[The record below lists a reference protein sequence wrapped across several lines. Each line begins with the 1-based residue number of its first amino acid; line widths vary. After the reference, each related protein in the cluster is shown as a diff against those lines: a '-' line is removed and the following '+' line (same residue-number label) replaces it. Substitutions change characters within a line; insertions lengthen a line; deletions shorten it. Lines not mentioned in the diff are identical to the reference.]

1 MIRIHVSKEQRERF
15 SLPLQILAR
24 KSEITVTWGDSPA
37 EQAINMG
44 FSSGTMPE
52 KLNRAACVTAWEG
65 GYLIEGTELFF
76 EISELLGVVSLLE
89 NGLVP
94 ECGVKEAVFN
104 RYYQSFDD
112 CSFGFSRCADGFD
125 LELQILEMARMGLE
139 SIDINRL
146 YEDVPQQ
153 VKERVN
159 YEDKYQWWDIYSAAL
174 DMYYE
179 SPLTRGAYDPG
190 MLEKNRQTMLET
202 ARIARAFGMKL
213 MFSTFEPRAWPER
226 LFQRYPDLRGPRVD
240 YAVYSCEPEYAP
252 DVNHPWVRR
261 HYESMAEQLLRDVPD
276 LDMIESW
283 AQDSA
288 AGYPWAEGLYPGA
301 NGPIRGRKFPVWV
314 GVNNFLTAIKRG
326 VRKVSDK
333 TRIHMNLSWG
343 FPRWEEAREV
353 YRNLD
358 ADIKPTIAA
367 YDMWWLKEEGCTDFQ
382 LLQEGLGT
390 QWKRYAPLLGFPY
403 PGNLYRN
410 LCKFE
415 SEVDNLVMRGGI
427 TPDYFVPHCIN
438 NEVIREFKTKGARLD
453 IADLLRRFAESWT
466 ENEREAKLLLRAW
479 ELCDR
484 IDASRGSKAFWT
496 TSTFVSSRTL
506 FRHMV
511 SPIVP
516 DPSRLTYAEGRYYKP
531 YTFWC
536 LATDPA
542 WHDITYFGFER
553 RTSDEQLEETVRY
566 MDSEL
571 LPLLQE
577 CADLLKGETNPTL
590 VDIRERV
597 ECFLHISS
605 TERDQMD
612 VQLQIHRYKENP
624 DEALRRIIR
633 ADMERDIENTEKFI
647 ALLQNAKNVLIPVTS
662 GEETTY
668 MFKAPLWPTLQ
679 EKVRV
684 MKKHFEDIPGPHFF
698 EDKYYLG
705 DEL

>member
-1 MIRIHVSKEQRERF
+1 MYKINVFGEKKDRF
-15 SLPLQILAR
+15 DVVLSILGR
-24 KSEITVTWGDSPA
+24 KTELSVTYTDRLA
-37 EQAINMG
+37 DDAINLG
-44 FSSGTMPE
+44 FTYSEALKGMD
-52 KLNRAACVTAWEG
+52 RASNLIAYRD
-65 GYLIEGTELFF
+65 GYIIEGTELFF
-76 EISELLGVVSLLE
+76 EVSELLGVVSLLE
-89 NGLVP
+89 DGQKP
-94 ECGVKEAVFN
+94 ECGVKKAVFN

-125 LELQILEMARMGLE
+125 LELQLLEMARMGLE

-146 YEDVPQQ
+146 YDDVPQQ

-179 SPLTRGAYDPG
+179 SPLTKGTYDPR
-190 MLEKNRQTMLET
+190 MLEQNRQTMLET
-202 ARIARAFGMKL
+202 ARIARGLGMKL

-252 DVNHPWVRR
+252 DVNHPWVRE
-261 HYESMAEQLLRDVPD
+261 HYEYMAEQLMKDIPD

-288 AGYPWAEGLYPGA
+288 AGYPWAEGLYPGP
-301 NGPIRGRKFPVWV
+301 NGPIRGRKFPLHV
-314 GVNNFLTAIKRG
+314 GVNNFLTSLKKG
-326 VRKVSDK
+326 VEKVNPN
-333 TRIHMNLSWG
+333 TRVHMNLSWG

-353 YRNLD
+353 YRNLVPG
-358 ADIKPTIAA
+358 IKPTIAA
-367 YDMWWLKEEGCTDFQ
+367 YDMWWIKEEGCNDFQ

-410 LCKFE
+410 LCKFQG
-415 SEVDNLVMRGGI
+415 EVDNLVMRGGI
-427 TPDYFVPHCIN
+427 TPDCFVPHCIN
-438 NEVIREFKTKGARLD
+438 NEVIREFKSKGAALD
-453 IADLLRRFAESWT
+453 MDDLLSRFAASWT
-466 ENEREAKLLLRAW
+466 DDAREAEVLKQAW
-479 ELCDR
+479 ELCDK
-484 IDASRGSKAFWT
+484 IDTSRGSKAFWT

-511 SPIVP
+511 QPVVP
-516 DPSRLTYAEGRYYKP
+516 DPSKLTYTEGRYYKP
-531 YTFWC
+531 YSFWC

-571 LPLLQE
+571 LPLLRQCE
-577 CADLLKGETNPTL
+577 ALLEGETHPTL
-590 VDIRERV
+590 VDIRQRV
-597 ECFLHISS
+597 QCFLYISS

-624 DEALRRIIR
+624 QQGYRDIIR
-633 ADMERDIENTEKFI
+633 KDMEHDIETTEKFI
-647 ALLQNAKNVLIPVTS
+647 DLLKNAHNVLIPMTS

-668 MFKAPLWPTLQ
+668 MFKMPMWPTLEQ
-679 EKVRV
+679 KIQA
-684 MKKHFEDIPGPHFF
+684 MKNHFDDIPGPHFF

-705 DEL
+705 

>member
-1 MIRIHVSKEQRERF
+1 MYKINVFSEKKDRF
-15 SLPLQILAR
+15 DVVLSILSR
-24 KSEITVTWGDSPA
+24 KTELSVTYTDTLA
-37 EQAINMG
+37 DDAINLG
-44 FSSGTMPE
+44 FSFSDALEDME
-52 KLNRAACVTAWEG
+52 RASNLTAYRD
-65 GYLIEGTELFF
+65 GYIIEGTELFF
-76 EISELLGVVSLLE
+76 EVSELLGVVSLLE
-89 NGLVP
+89 NGQQP
-94 ECGVKEAVFN
+94 ECGVKKAVFG

-125 LELQILEMARMGLE
+125 LELQLLEMARMGLE

-146 YEDVPQQ
+146 YDDIPQQ

-179 SPLTRGAYDPG
+179 SPLTKGAYDPR
-190 MLEKNRQTMLET
+190 MLEQNRQTMLET
-202 ARIARAFGMKL
+202 ARIARGLGMKL

-252 DVNHPWVRR
+252 DVNHPWVRE
-261 HYESMAEQLLRDVPD
+261 HYEYMAEQLMKDVPD

-288 AGYPWAEGLYPGA
+288 AGYPWAEGLYPGP
-301 NGPIRGRKFPVWV
+301 NGPIRGRKFPLHVS
-314 GVNNFLTAIKRG
+314 VNNFLTSLKKG
-326 VRKVSDK
+326 VEKVNPN
-333 TRIHMNLSWG
+333 TRVHMNLSWG

-353 YRNLD
+353 YRNLVPG
-358 ADIKPTIAA
+358 IKPTIAA
-367 YDMWWLKEEGCTDFQ
+367 YDMWWIKEEGCNDFQ

-403 PGNLYRN
+403 PGNLYKN
-410 LCKFE
+410 LCKFQG
-415 SEVDNLVMRGGI
+415 EVDNLVMRGGI

-438 NEVIREFKTKGARLD
+438 NEVIREFKSKGAALD
-453 IADLLRRFAESWT
+453 MDDLLSRFAASWT
-466 ENEREAKLLLRAW
+466 DDAREAEVLKQAW
-479 ELCDR
+479 DLCDK

-511 SPIVP
+511 QPVVP
-516 DPSRLTYAEGRYYKP
+516 DPSKLSYAESRYYKP
-531 YTFWC
+531 YAFWC

-553 RTSDEQLEETVRY
+553 RTSDEQLEETVKY

-571 LPLLQE
+571 LPLLRQCE
-577 CADLLKGETNPTL
+577 KLLEGETNPTL
-590 VDIRERV
+590 LDIRQRV
-597 ECFLHISS
+597 QCFLYISS

-624 DEALRRIIR
+624 NQECRDTIR
-633 ADMERDIENTEKFI
+633 ADMERDIETTEKFI
-647 ALLQNAKNVLIPVTS
+647 DLLKNAENVLIPQTS

-668 MFKAPLWPTLQ
+668 MFKSPLWPTLEQ
-679 EKVRV
+679 KINA
-684 MKKHFEDIPGPHFF
+684 MKNHFDDIPGPHFF

-705 DEL
+705 

>member
-1 MIRIHVSKEQRERF
+1 MIRIHVAHEHKDRF
-15 SLPLQILAR
+15 QTVLDILSR
-24 KSEITVTWGDSPA
+24 KSEITVTYGDA
-37 EQAINMG
+37 VQADSLNVG
-44 FSSGTMPE
+44 FIYSNALEGMS
-52 KLNRAACVTAWEG
+52 RASCLSAIEN
-65 GYLIEGTELFF
+65 GYVIEGTELFF
-76 EISELLGVVSLLE
+76 EVSELLGVVSLLE
-89 NGLVP
+89 NGQIP

-125 LELQILEMARMGLE
+125 LELQLLEMARMGLE

-146 YEDVPQQ
+146 YDDIPQQ

-179 SPLTRGAYDPG
+179 SPLTKGTYDPR
-190 MLEKNRQTMLET
+190 MLEQNRQTMLET
-202 ARIARAFGMKL
+202 ARIARGLGMKL
-213 MFSTFEPRAWPER
+213 LFATFEPRAWPER

-252 DVNHPWVRR
+252 DVNHPWVRE
-261 HYESMAEQLLRDVPD
+261 HYEYMAEQLMKDVPD

-288 AGYPWAEGLYPGA
+288 AGYPWAEGLYPGP

-314 GVNNFLTAIKRG
+314 GVNNFLTAIKKG
-326 VRKVSDK
+326 VRKVNPN
-333 TRIHMNLSWG
+333 TRVHMNLSWG
-343 FPRWEEAREV
+343 FPRWEEAREI
-353 YRNLD
+353 YRNID
-358 ADIKPTIAA
+358 PEIKPTIAA
-367 YDMWWLKEEGCTDFQ
+367 YDMWWLKEEGCKDFQ

-403 PGNLYRN
+403 PGNLYKN
-410 LCKFE
+410 LCKFQG
-415 SEVDNLVMRGGI
+415 EVDNLVMRGGI
-427 TPDYFVPHCIN
+427 TPDYFAPHCIN
-438 NEVIREFKTKGARLD
+438 NEVIREFKSKGTGLD
-453 IADLLRRFAESWT
+453 MDDLLSRFAASWT
-466 ENEREAKLLLRAW
+466 TDAREAEVLKKAW
-479 ELCDR
+479 EMCDE

-511 SPIVP
+511 QPIVP
-516 DPSRLTYAEGRYYKP
+516 DPSKLSYGEGRYYKP
-531 YTFWC
+531 YSFWC

-553 RTSDEQLEETVRY
+553 RTSDAQLEETVQY
-566 MDSEL
+566 MDAEL
-571 LPLLQE
+571 LPLLRN
-577 CADLLKGETNPTL
+577 CAHMLEGETNPTL

-597 ECFLHISS
+597 QCFLYISE

-624 DEALRRIIR
+624 QESYREIIR
-633 ADMERDIENTEKFI
+633 KDMEHDIATTEKFI
-647 ALLQNAKNVLIPVTS
+647 HLLKNAHNVLIPMTS

-668 MFKAPLWPTLQ
+668 MFKTPMWPTLEQ
-679 EKVRV
+679 KIKAMEN
-684 MKKHFEDIPGPHFF
+684 HFDDIPGPHFF

-705 DEL
+705 

>member
-1 MIRIHVSKEQRERF
+1 MYKINVFSEKQDRF
-15 SLPLQILAR
+15 DVVLSILSR
-24 KSEITVTWGDSPA
+24 KTELSVTYTDTLA
-37 EQAINMG
+37 DDAINLG
-44 FSSGTMPE
+44 FAYSEALKGME
-52 KLNRAACVTAWEG
+52 RASNLIAYCD
-65 GYLIEGTELFF
+65 GYIIEGTELFF
-76 EISELLGVVSLLE
+76 EVSELLGVVSLLE
-89 NGLVP
+89 NGQKP
-94 ECGVKEAVFN
+94 ECGVKKAVFG

-125 LELQILEMARMGLE
+125 LELQLLEMARMGLE

-146 YEDVPQQ
+146 YDDIPQQ

-179 SPLTRGAYDPG
+179 SPLTKGAYDPR
-190 MLEKNRQTMLET
+190 MLEQNRQTMLET
-202 ARIARAFGMKL
+202 ARIARGLGMKL

-252 DVNHPWVRR
+252 DVNHPWVRE
-261 HYESMAEQLLRDVPD
+261 HYEYMAEQLMKDVPD

-288 AGYPWAEGLYPGA
+288 AGYPWAEGLYPGP
-301 NGPIRGRKFPVWV
+301 NGPIRGRKFPLYVS
-314 GVNNFLTAIKRG
+314 VNNFLSSLKKG
-326 VRKVSDK
+326 VEKVNPN
-333 TRIHMNLSWG
+333 TRVHMNLSWG

-353 YRNLD
+353 YRNLVPG
-358 ADIKPTIAA
+358 IKPTIAA
-367 YDMWWLKEEGCTDFQ
+367 YDMWWIKEEGCNDFQ

-403 PGNLYRN
+403 PGNLYKN
-410 LCKFE
+410 LCKFQG
-415 SEVDNLVMRGGI
+415 EVDNLVMRGGI

-438 NEVIREFKTKGARLD
+438 NEVIREFKSKGAALD
-453 IADLLRRFAESWT
+453 MDDLLSRFAASWT
-466 ENEREAKLLLRAW
+466 DDAREAELLKQAW
-479 ELCDR
+479 DLCDK

-511 SPIVP
+511 QPVVP
-516 DPSRLTYAEGRYYKP
+516 DPSKLSYAESRYYKP
-531 YTFWC
+531 YAFWC

-553 RTSDEQLEETVRY
+553 RTSDEQLEETVKY

-571 LPLLQE
+571 LPLLRQCE
-577 CADLLKGETNPTL
+577 ALLEGETHPTL
-590 VDIRERV
+590 VDIRQRV
-597 ECFLHISS
+597 QCFLYISS

-624 DEALRRIIR
+624 NQQCRDTIR
-633 ADMERDIENTEKFI
+633 TDMERDIETTEKFI
-647 ALLQNAKNVLIPVTS
+647 DLLKNAENVLIPQTS

-668 MFKAPLWPTLQ
+668 MFKSPLWPTLEQ
-679 EKVRV
+679 KINA
-684 MKKHFEDIPGPHFF
+684 MKNHFDDIPGPHFF

-705 DEL
+705 

>member
-1 MIRIHVSKEQRERF
+1 MYKINVFSEKKDRF
-15 SLPLQILAR
+15 DVALSILSR
-24 KSEITVTWGDSPA
+24 KTELSVTYTDTLA
-37 EQAINMG
+37 DDAINLG
-44 FSSGTMPE
+44 FSFSDALEGVE
-52 KLNRAACVTAWEG
+52 RASNLTAYCD
-65 GYLIEGTELFF
+65 GYIIEGTELFF
-76 EISELLGVVSLLE
+76 EVSELLGVVSLLE
-89 NGLVP
+89 NGQQP
-94 ECGVKEAVFN
+94 ECGVKKAVFG

-125 LELQILEMARMGLE
+125 LELQLLEMARMGLE

-146 YEDVPQQ
+146 YDDIPQQ

-179 SPLTRGAYDPG
+179 SPLTKGAYDPR
-190 MLEKNRQTMLET
+190 MLEQNRQTMLET
-202 ARIARAFGMKL
+202 ARIARGLGMKL

-252 DVNHPWVRR
+252 DVNHPWVRE
-261 HYESMAEQLLRDVPD
+261 HYEYMAEQLMKDVPD

-288 AGYPWAEGLYPGA
+288 AGYPWAEGLYPGP
-301 NGPIRGRKFPVWV
+301 NGPIRGRKFPLHVS
-314 GVNNFLTAIKRG
+314 VNNFLTALKKG
-326 VRKVSDK
+326 VEKVNPN
-333 TRIHMNLSWG
+333 TRVHMNLSWG

-353 YRNLD
+353 YRNLVPG
-358 ADIKPTIAA
+358 IKPTIAA
-367 YDMWWLKEEGCTDFQ
+367 YDMWWIKEEGCNDFQ

-403 PGNLYRN
+403 PGNLYKN
-410 LCKFE
+410 LCKFQG
-415 SEVDNLVMRGGI
+415 EVDNLVMRGGI

-438 NEVIREFKTKGARLD
+438 NEVIREFKSKGAALD
-453 IADLLRRFAESWT
+453 MDDLLSRFAASWT
-466 ENEREAKLLLRAW
+466 DDAREAELLKQAW
-479 ELCDR
+479 DLCDK

-511 SPIVP
+511 QPVVP
-516 DPSRLTYAEGRYYKP
+516 DPSKLSYAESRYYKP
-531 YTFWC
+531 YAFWC

-571 LPLLQE
+571 LPLLRQCE
-577 CADLLKGETNPTL
+577 ALLEGETHPTL
-590 VDIRERV
+590 VDIRQRV
-597 ECFLHISS
+597 QCFLYISS

-624 DEALRRIIR
+624 NQECRDTIR
-633 ADMERDIENTEKFI
+633 ADMERDIETTEKFI
-647 ALLQNAKNVLIPVTS
+647 DLLKNAENVLIPQTS

-668 MFKAPLWPTLQ
+668 MFKSPLWPTLEQ
-679 EKVRV
+679 KINA
-684 MKKHFEDIPGPHFF
+684 MKNHFDDIPGPHFF

-705 DEL
+705 